1 MATSTLVL
9 IPVCTLVLMA
19 VALQISRLI
28 RGWTQSSRGQ
38 LSQAERRVELALLDD
53 KERLLLAIRDLT
65 FEHEMGK
72 VSEEDYTALKGRLER
87 EAVAV
92 IAQLEAL
99 P

>member
-1 MATSTLVL
+1 MATSTLIL
-9 IPVCTLVLMA
+9 IPLCTLVLMA
-19 VALQISRLI
+19 VALQVTRLVS
-28 RGWTQSSRGQ
+28 GWTRSSNGQ
-38 LSQAERRVELALLDD
+38 RSQAERRVELSLLDD

-72 VSEEDYTALKGRLER
+72 VSDEDFTALKRRLER

-92 IAQLEAL
+92 IEALEAL